1 MYSYNVIKDKESY
14 PREVYYSQAKRIEEL
29 ENYIMDENFNPYQDS
44 WTDVNKMKE
53 LGITEEQKELFRL
66 QKFEEM
72 EQMRFWKQNWYV
84 ILSENQEMKMG
95 TLK

>member
-1 MYSYNVIKDKESY
+1 MWSYNVIKNQEYY
-14 PREVYYSQAKRIEEL
+14 PREIYYSQAKRIEDL

-53 LGITEEQKELFRL
+53 LGITDEQMELFRL

-72 EQMRFWKQNWYV
+72 EQMRF
-84 ILSENQEMKMG
+84 
-95 TLK
+95 

>member
-1 MYSYNVIKDKESY
+1 MYSYNVITNQESY
-14 PREVYYSQAKRIEEL
+14 PIEVYYSQAKRIEEL

-72 EQMRFWKQNWYV
+72 EQIRF
-84 ILSENQEMKMG
+84 
-95 TLK
+95 

>member
-1 MYSYNVIKDKESY
+1 MYLYNVINNQESY
-14 PREVYYSQAKRIEEL
+14 PREIYYSQAKRIEEL
-29 ENYIMDENFNPYQDS
+29 ENYIMNENFNPYQDS

-72 EQMRFWKQNWYV
+72 EQMRF
-84 ILSENQEMKMG
+84 
-95 TLK
+95 

>member
-14 PREVYYSQAKRIEEL
+14 PREIYYSQAKRIEAL

-44 WTDVNKMKE
+44 WTDVDRMKE

-72 EQMRFWKQNWYV
+72 EQMRF
-84 ILSENQEMKMG
+84 
-95 TLK
+95 

>member
-1 MYSYNVIKDKESY
+1 MHSYNVIRNQETY
-14 PREVYYSQAKRIEEL
+14 PREIYYSQAKRIEAL

-44 WTDVNKMKE
+44 WTDVETMKK

-72 EQMRFWKQNWYV
+72 EQMRF
-84 ILSENQEMKMG
+84 
-95 TLK
+95 

>member
-1 MYSYNVIKDKESY
+1 MHSYNVITNKEYY
-14 PREVYYSQAKRIEEL
+14 PREIYYSQAKRIEDL

-53 LGITEEQKELFRL
+53 LGITDEQMELFRL

-72 EQMRFWKQNWYV
+72 ESIPF
-84 ILSENQEMKMG
+84 
-95 TLK
+95 

>member
-1 MYSYNVIKDKESY
+1 MHSYNVIRNQETY
-14 PREVYYSQAKRIEEL
+14 PREIYYSQAKRIEAL

-44 WTDVNKMKE
+44 WTDVEMMKK

-72 EQMRFWKQNWYV
+72 EQMRF
-84 ILSENQEMKMG
+84 
-95 TLK
+95 

>member
-1 MYSYNVIKDKESY
+1 MFSYNVITNKESY
-14 PREVYYSQAKRIEEL
+14 PREIYYSQCKRIEDL

-53 LGITEEQKELFRL
+53 LGITDEQMELFRL

-72 EQMRFWKQNWYV
+72 EQMRF
-84 ILSENQEMKMG
+84 
-95 TLK
+95 

>member
-1 MYSYNVIKDKESY
+1 MYSYNVIKNQESY
-14 PREVYYSQAKRIEEL
+14 PIEVYYSQAKRIEEL

-44 WTDVNKMKE
+44 WTDVEMMKK

-72 EQMRFWKQNWYV
+72 ERIPF
-84 ILSENQEMKMG
+84 
-95 TLK
+95 

>member
-1 MYSYNVIKDKESY
+1 MYSYNVINNKESY
-14 PREVYYSQAKRIEEL
+14 PREIYYSQVKRIEEL

-44 WTDVNKMKE
+44 WTDVKKMEE

-72 EQMRFWKQNWYV
+72 ERIPF
-84 ILSENQEMKMG
+84 
-95 TLK
+95 

>member
-1 MYSYNVIKDKESY
+1 MWSYNVINNKESY
-14 PREVYYSQAKRIEEL
+14 PREIYYSQAKRIEDL

-53 LGITEEQKELFRL
+53 LGITDEQMELFRL

-72 EQMRFWKQNWYV
+72 ESIPF
-84 ILSENQEMKMG
+84 
-95 TLK
+95 

>member
-1 MYSYNVIKDKESY
+1 MFSYNVINNQESY
-14 PREVYYSQAKRIEEL
+14 PREIYYSQAKRIEAL

-44 WTDVNKMKE
+44 WTDVERMEE

-72 EQMRFWKQNWYV
+72 EQMRF
-84 ILSENQEMKMG
+84 
-95 TLK
+95 

>member
-1 MYSYNVIKDKESY
+1 MFSYNVINNQESY
-14 PREVYYSQAKRIEEL
+14 PREVCYSQAKRIEEL

-44 WTDVNKMKE
+44 WTDVKRMEE

-72 EQMRFWKQNWYV
+72 E
-84 ILSENQEMKMG
+84 
-95 TLK
+95 